1 MKPFSHGVCHPLDEL
16 RFVLRGKMHEVRL
29 VGIYGIGHNP
39 VVLQMRLSLKSFQL
53 LPGLLFFVIAR
64 IEPDGK
70 AMIAH
75 FLLFSFAQSSP

>member
-1 MKPFSHGVCHPLDEL
+1 MKPFGHSVCHPLDEL

-29 VGIYGIGHNP
+29 VGIYGIGHTP
-39 VVLQMRLSLKSFQL
+39 GVRQMRLSLKPFQL
-53 LPGLLFFVIAR
+53 VPCLLLILIAC

-70 AMIAH
+70 GMIAH